1 MYNVGTLSGCGLA
14 YFLALPALASGG
26 VIIGAAF
33 GSVLAY
39 KGIRR
44 AMKKWETK
52 SIQLIYMLYI

>member
-1 MYNVGTLSGCGLA
+1 MSWNPLDVDNSVLVYNVGTLSGCGLA

-44 AMKKWETK
+44 AMKK
-52 SIQLIYMLYI
+52 

>member
-1 MYNVGTLSGCGLA
+1 VFDVGTLSGCGLA
-14 YFLALPALASGG
+14 YLLALPALASGG

-44 AMKKWETK
+44 AMKK
-52 SIQLIYMLYI
+52 